1 MVFVFHELKIFCLCK
16 ERERST
22 CQLSFSRLLA
32 KTVERNP
39 ENGNNK
45 KKRKYKETEN
55 FLREITL
62 EENIEAAD
70 TTPGEREKISNRVK
84 LKMYKCSVC
93 DKRYKFASGLQH
105 HIKHSHGEDDIN

>member
-1 MVFVFHELKIFCLCK
+1 M
-16 ERERST
+16 
-22 CQLSFSRLLA
+22 A
-32 KTVERNP
+32 KTEERNP

-45 KKRKYKETEN
+45 KKRKYKETEK

-70 TTPGEREKISNRVK
+70 TSQGEREKISNRGEI
-84 LKMYKCSVC
+84 KMYKCSLC

-105 HIKHSHGEDDIN
+105 HIKHSHGEDDIS